1 MYVLVNKA
9 GNAEKH
15 AETEAKRDQLL
26 ALGYVEVKK
35 KGRGGRRAEQTPD
48 KDPEQE
54 TEQDPEQE
62 TEQDPEQETETDE
75 E

>member
-1 MYVLVNKA
+1 M
-9 GNAEKH
+9 
-15 AETEAKRDQLL
+15 

-54 TEQDPEQE
+54 TDKDPEQE
-62 TEQDPEQETETDE
+62 TDEETKGVPEQETETDE

>member
-48 KDPEQE
+48 KDPEQ
-54 TEQDPEQE
+54 TPDK
-62 TEQDPEQETETDE
+62 DPEQETETDE

>member
-35 KGRGGRRAEQTPD
+35 KGRGGRRAEQTP
-48 KDPEQE
+48 EQ
-54 TEQDPEQE
+54 T
-62 TEQDPEQETETDE
+62 PEQETETDE

>member
-54 TEQDPEQE
+54 TE
-62 TEQDPEQETETDE
+62 TDE

>member
-9 GNAEKH
+9 GNAVKY
-15 AETEAKRDQLL
+15 AETEAKRDHLL

-54 TEQDPEQE
+54 TDKDPDQE
-62 TEQDPEQETETDE
+62 TEADE